1 MPRYIILG
9 AGAVGGAVG
18 GRLGLAGRNAVL
30 VARGD
35 HLAALR
41 EGGLR
46 LRTPDEDVTQR
57 LPAIA
62 GPEEIELDVD
72 DILILTTKT
81 QQANDVLVR
90 WADTPVHQNGEAIGT
105 AGEHLPIFIALN
117 GVAAEIFAHR
127 YFRQVF
133 GVCVWMPV
141 VHLVPGEVIIR
152 STPRSGMLHIGPVPK
167 TTKDHD
173 QALKH
178 VAADLVAANFD
189 VPLPD
194 QVMAWKYRKLISNIG
209 NVFQA
214 LVGHNGDWRPLLAEA
229 DAEARRV
236 LDAAGIDYISE
247 AEEKAARAAGFTMKP
262 VPGVSSSTGG
272 STWQSLHRGTGN
284 IETDYLNGEI
294 VVIAHQIG
302 LEAPI
307 NERLAMLARRAAAT
321 GTKPGDLSADQLA
334 ELLGRSSVM
343 RSSAQGH
350 T

>member
-18 GRLGLAGRNAVL
+18 GRLGLAGRDAVL

-41 EGGLR
+41 QGGLR

-62 GPEEIELDVD
+62 GPEEIEVDVD
-72 DILILTTKT
+72 DILILTTKS
-81 QQANDVLVR
+81 QQANDVLVG
-90 WADTPVHQNGEAIGT
+90 WADIPVHQNGEVIGT
-105 AGEHLPIFIALN
+105 AGEYLPIFIALN
-117 GVAAEIFAHR
+117 GVAAETFAHR
-127 YFRQVF
+127 YFRRVF

-152 STPRSGMLHIGPVPK
+152 STPRSGTLHIGPVPK

-194 QVMAWKYRKLISNIG
+194 HVMAWKYRKLISNIG

-214 LVGHNGDWRPLLAEA
+214 LVGHNGDWRRLLAEA

-236 LDAAGIDYISE
+236 LDAAGVEYISE

-294 VVIAHQIG
+294 VMIAHQIG
-302 LEAPI
+302 LQAPI

-321 GTKPGDLSADQLA
+321 GARPGDLSADQLA
-334 ELLGRSSVM
+334 ELLGRSGVM
-343 RSSAQGH
+343 RSSAQDH
-350 T
+350 R